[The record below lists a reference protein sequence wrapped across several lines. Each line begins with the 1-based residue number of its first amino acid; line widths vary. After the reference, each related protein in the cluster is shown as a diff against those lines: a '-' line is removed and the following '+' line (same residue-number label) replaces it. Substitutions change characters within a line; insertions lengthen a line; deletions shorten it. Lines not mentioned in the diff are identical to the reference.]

1 MKILSA
7 IFAFPEPGP
16 VPFWRRF
23 ISVIIGLPMYG
34 LAVAI
39 MIQAGIGLEPWG
51 VFHQALSNLSGISY
65 GNVAIIVGA
74 VVLLLWIPLRQK
86 LGLGTAMNV
95 IIIGVSVDLFLP
107 ITPVAS
113 NFWWGLLEFSIGIFL
128 NGVAI
133 ALYVGGGLGPGPRD
147 GLMTGLVNRFDKP
160 VWLVRTSIEIVVL
173 TLGWILGGPVGLGTV
188 YYALTI
194 GPVAHLLMPWFAL
207 DKPTKHVNADETRDG
222 EPPVRPGQES
232 FDGD

>member
-1 MKILSA
+1 MLGHIMRILSA
-7 IFAFPEPGP
+7 IFHFPERGP
-16 VPFWRRF
+16 VALWRRF
-23 ISVIIGLPMYG
+23 LSVLIGLPMYG

-39 MIQAGIGLEPWG
+39 MIHAGIGLEPWG

-74 VVLLLWIPLRQK
+74 AVLFLWIPLRQK
-86 LGLGTAMNV
+86 LGIGTAMNV

-107 ITPVAS
+107 IIPIAP
-113 NFWWGLLEFSIGIFL
+113 NFWWGLLEFTIGILL

-160 VWLVRTSIEIVVL
+160 VWLVRTSIEVVVVAM
-173 TLGWILGGPVGLGTV
+173 GWLLGGPLGLGTV

-194 GPVAHLLMPWFAL
+194 GPVAHMMMPWFAL
-207 DKPTKHVNADETRDG
+207 DKTTAGSGKPLH
-222 EPPVRPGQES
+222 ES